1 MPQDVLAEEVA
12 AKSRKTISSS
22 NVFDNEPI
30 PSSQGLPSSTIYLR
44 SQSPMAQRGGG
55 SRRWLQKSVLC
66 FLCSEEFGDVLGRCE
81 GHLVAMVSSL
91 KYLYAQVSD
100 EGEETVETKPIT
112 YDSSDQGLQR
122 TERGKSEN

>member
-1 MPQDVLAEEVA
+1 
-12 AKSRKTISSS
+12 
-22 NVFDNEPI
+22 
-30 PSSQGLPSSTIYLR
+30 
-44 SQSPMAQRGGG
+44 
-55 SRRWLQKSVLC
+55 
-66 FLCSEEFGDVLGRCE
+66 
-81 GHLVAMVSSL
+81 MVSSL